1 MKEGIE
7 QIESVWKQF
16 VKSKPFDYE
25 FIDDR
30 YSRLYASETSQ
41 QELFFIF
48 AMLAIFIASLGLFGL
63 ATFNTIQRS
72 KEVSIRKV
80 LGASVQS
87 ILQLLSKEIVILILI
102 ANVVAWP
109 LAWYFMKE
117 WLAGFAYRIEMNML
131 PYLAAGT
138 LTLIVTLI
146 IVSTQTLKAALM
158 NPATNLR
165 SE

>member
-1 MKEGIE
+1 M
-7 QIESVWKQF
+7 
-16 VKSKPFDYE
+16 
-25 FIDDR
+25 
-30 YSRLYASETSQ
+30 
-41 QELFFIF
+41 
-48 AMLAIFIASLGLFGL
+48 
-63 ATFNTIQRS
+63 
-72 KEVSIRKV
+72 SIRKV
-80 LGASVQS
+80 LGASVQR